1 MVEPLKKNILACVS
15 FNRVLTD
22 LKFNIQSENS
32 IFSLNKVVS
41 MGQTTKVGT
50 AYTLDLNGS
59 CHVY

>member
-1 MVEPLKKNILACVS
+1 MVEPLKKNFWRLL
-15 FNRVLTD
+15 VLTD